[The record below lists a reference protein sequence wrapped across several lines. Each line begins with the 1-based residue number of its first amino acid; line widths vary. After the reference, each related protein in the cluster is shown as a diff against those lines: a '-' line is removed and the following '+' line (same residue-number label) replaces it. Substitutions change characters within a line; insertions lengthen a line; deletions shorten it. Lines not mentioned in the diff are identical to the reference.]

1 MRSVQ
6 LYGDKRTTYTIYENG
21 RIIRNGRI
29 GARGRII
36 KERELAVHKNTSGYD
51 RVGMVIDGE
60 RRDYFVHRVIA
71 ELFCDKPDGCNIVD
85 HIDGNKQN
93 NTAENLEWVT
103 SGENNKR
110 AYAKGLKKPTVLSGE
125 KHPMAKLSRDDVI
138 YIRTHY
144 VKGDSEFG
152 QCGLARRFGVKQ
164 ATIYEIVNN
173 RIWIEELPESEL
185 ITGAM

>member
-6 LYGDKRTTYTIYENG
+6 LYGDRRTTYTVYEDG

-29 GARGRII
+29 GARGRVI
-36 KERELAVHKNTSGYD
+36 KERELVARRNTSGYD
-51 RVGMVIDGE
+51 RVGMVIDGK
-60 RRDYFVHRVIA
+60 RREYFVHRVVA
-71 ELFCDKPDGCNIVD
+71 ELFCEKPNGCNVVD

-93 NTAENLEWVT
+93 NIAGNLEWVM

-110 AYAKGLKKPTVLSGE
+110 AFAKGLKKPKALCGE
-125 KHPMAKLSRDDVI
+125 RHPMAKLSKEDVT
-138 YIRTHY
+138 YIKAHY

-173 RIWIEELPESEL
+173 RSWIERPTNSFLNDN
-185 ITGAM
+185 A